1 MPDPRLDPTDLKI
14 LDELQDDGRLTNVAL
29 AQRVGLSPTPCLERV
44 RRLERDGAIRGYRAV
59 LDPAQLD
66 AALVVFVEVAIDR
79 TSGEAF
85 RQFAD
90 AAKALPEVVE
100 CHMVAGGFDYL
111 LKVRVSG
118 MEAYRNFLG
127 RALAE
132 VPHIRETRTYV
143 VMEQVKADDRIAVP
157 ASGRKSGQA
166 PGASPKTTPLR
177 KRKQP

>member
-1 MPDPRLDPTDLKI
+1 MPDPRLDNTDLRI
-14 LDELQDDGRLTNVAL
+14 LDELQNDGRLTNVEL
-29 AQRVGLSPTPCLERV
+29 ARRVGLSPTPCLERV
-44 RRLERDGAIRGYRAV
+44 RRLERDGAIRGYRAT

-79 TSGEAF
+79 TSRESF
-85 RQFAD
+85 ERFAT

-111 LKVRVSG
+111 LKVRASD
-118 MEAYRNFLG
+118 MEAYRQFLG
-127 RALAE
+127 RALSE

-143 VMEQVKADDRIAVP
+143 VMEQVKADDRIPVRVAKT
-157 ASGRKSGQA
+157 GKDQA

-177 KRKQP
+177 KRKHP